1 MFAVLK
7 LNSEVVALY
16 ESRANGSEVLLFK
29 RNQGLLGK
37 LRLREQGEAVED
49 RLLRSF
55 KHICAAQAK
64 KQA

>member
-7 LNSEVVALY
+7 LNSDVLALY

-55 KHICAAQAK
+55 KNICAAQTK